1 MRRHGY
7 RVFAVNPREK
17 EIFGEPSYANL
28 RDVPEPID
36 IITLLHDVLRGV
48 KKLWWACL
56 LLTVLCAAGS
66 WYTAKRAYRPLYR
79 AAASFTVATGSGE
92 SGGFSYGFYYN
103 TATASQLARTFPY
116 ILESE
121 LLTDSI
127 KQALGTDYITASL
140 SASTVEDSNLFTLT
154 ATGANAESTLKVLDA
169 AIECYPEAARYVDG
183 SGAPVELP
191 GPGGDRRAVK
201 VEHDG
206 SPVGAIIHDGTEQD
220 RAASLRALIGT
231 TA

>member
-1 MRRHGY
+1 MEETQK
-7 RVFAVNPREK
+7 EK
-17 EIFGEPSYANL
+17 QA
-28 RDVPEPID
+28 VPEPID

-116 ILESE
+116 
-121 LLTDSI
+121 T
-127 KQALGTDYITASL
+127 
-140 SASTVEDSNLFTLT
+140 
-154 ATGANAESTLKVLDA
+154 
-169 AIECYPEAARYVDG
+169 YPELPLNWPPLKSPLILRNSRDG
-183 SGAPVELP
+183 VSCL
-191 GPGGDRRAVK
+191 
-201 VEHDG
+201 
-206 SPVGAIIHDGTEQD
+206 
-220 RAASLRALIGT
+220 ASIQSYSMA
-231 TA
+231 

>member
-1 MRRHGY
+1 MEETQK
-7 RVFAVNPREK
+7 EK
-17 EIFGEPSYANL
+17 QA
-28 RDVPEPID
+28 VPEPID

-121 LLTDSI
+121 LLTDGI
-127 KQALGTDYITASL
+127 KQALTMYSSIGATAL
-140 SASTVEDSNLFTLT
+140 DPVKTVTLQSNLDQLIPGLAAVGLTLFLCLF
-154 ATGANAESTLKVLDA
+154 ALG
-169 AIECYPEAARYVDG
+169 I
-183 SGAPVELP
+183 
-191 GPGGDRRAVK
+191 
-201 VEHDG
+201 
-206 SPVGAIIHDGTEQD
+206 VGRLLGF
-220 RAASLRALIGT
+220 L
-231 TA
+231 